1 MSQRMTGSSRAL
13 RIAAVP
19 IMLLAGGMIAVQS
32 QVNGRLADELGS
44 GARAGLAAAV
54 VSFGSGLI
62 LLAVVVLAVPSARTG
77 VRRLAGDLHAGR
89 LRPHE
94 VLGGLF
100 GAYLVATQGITVAT
114 IGVALFSVAITAG
127 QASSGL
133 IVDHYGIGPSG
144 HQPLSYPRAVAA
156 AFAIA
161 AVVLAAG
168 ERLVDT
174 FSVQTAAFALLPLL
188 AGFGTGIQLALNG
201 RLNAIA
207 GAWATTFNNFL
218 VGTIALVIV
227 FALTFLVDG
236 RLVDAPGTWWLYTGG
251 AMGVGFIAL
260 AALLVK
266 VHGVLVLGLC
276 LIAGQVICA
285 ELIELLGPS
294 AHVGMVGVVAGALT
308 VVGVLVALLLRPR
321 ERHTENA

>member
-1 MSQRMTGSSRAL
+1 MRVT
-13 RIAAVP
+13 AVP
-19 IMLLAGGMIAVQS
+19 LMLLAGAIVAVQS
-32 QVNGRLADELGS
+32 QINGRLADELGS
-44 GARAGLAAAV
+44 GASAGLASAV
-54 VSFGSGLI
+54 VSFGSGLV
-62 LLAVVVLAVPSARTG
+62 LLAVIVVTVPSARMG
-77 VRRLAGDLHAGR
+77 VRRLAGDLRGGD

-94 VLGGLF
+94 ILGGLF
-100 GAYLVATQGITVAT
+100 GAYLVATQGLTVGT

-133 IVDHYGIGPSG
+133 IVDHFGIGPSG

-174 FSVQTAAFALLPLL
+174 FSLQTAVYALLPLL

-201 RLNAIA
+201 RLNATA
-207 GAWATTFNNFL
+207 GPWATTFNNFL
-218 VGTIALVIV
+218 VGTVALVVV
-227 FALTFLVDG
+227 FALTFLFDG
-236 RLVDAPGTWWLYTGG
+236 RLADPPETWWLYTGG

-276 LIAGQVICA
+276 LIAGQVISA

-294 AHVGMVGVVAGALT
+294 PHVGIVGVVAGALT
-308 VVGVLVALLLRPR
+308 VVGVLVALLLRPTA
-321 ERHTENA
+321 RHAENV

>member
-1 MSQRMTGSSRAL
+1 MTGQSRAV
-13 RIAAVP
+13 RITAVP
-19 IMLLAGGMIAVQS
+19 IMLLAGGIIAVQS
-32 QVNGRLADELGS
+32 QINGRLADELGS

-54 VSFGSGLI
+54 VSFGSGLV
-62 LLAVVVLAVPSARTG
+62 LLIVVVLAVPSARTG
-77 VRRLAGDLHAGR
+77 VRRLAGDLRAGR

-144 HQPLSYPRAVAA
+144 HQPFSYPRAVAA

-168 ERLVDT
+168 ERLVDA
-174 FSVQTAAFALLPLL
+174 FSIQTAAFALLPLL

-207 GAWATTFNNFL
+207 GPWATTFNNFL
-218 VGTIALVIV
+218 VGTVALVVV
-227 FALTFLVDG
+227 FALTFLFEG
-236 RLVDAPGTWWLYTGG
+236 RLVDPPQTWWLYSGG
-251 AMGVGFIAL
+251 VMGVGFIAL

-294 AHVGMVGVVAGALT
+294 AHVGIVGVVAGALT

-321 ERHTENA
+321 EHHTANM